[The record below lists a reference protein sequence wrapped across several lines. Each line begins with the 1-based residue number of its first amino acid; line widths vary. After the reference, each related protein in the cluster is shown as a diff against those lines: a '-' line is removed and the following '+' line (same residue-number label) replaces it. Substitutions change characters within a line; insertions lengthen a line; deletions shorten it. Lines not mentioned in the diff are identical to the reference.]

1 MTQFELHF
9 HFFTAQNFTLLAF
22 PLPTVYFLLDSGFF
36 HGSLF
41 TNFVLS
47 EFYSIFICVFE

>member
-9 HFFTAQNFTLLAF
+9 HFFTAQNLTLPAF

-36 HGSLF
+36 HCSLF